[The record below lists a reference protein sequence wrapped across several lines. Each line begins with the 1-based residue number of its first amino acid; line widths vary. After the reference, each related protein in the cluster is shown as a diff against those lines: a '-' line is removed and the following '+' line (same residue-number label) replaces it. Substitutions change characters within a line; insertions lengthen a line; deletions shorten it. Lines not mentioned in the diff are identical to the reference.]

1 MIQSESDSEEIRKKA
16 RLRLLG
22 LLQRRSYTEYQLRDK
37 LSKSGYVDTV
47 IDDAIVY
54 VADLHLID
62 DSKYC
67 RDYITYSSERKSRRR
82 IRADLRQKGVPV
94 DIIEEAFD
102 SVLRDGDLA
111 DEEQLIRR
119 LMAKRHYDPET
130 ATFEDM
136 QKMKAYLYGKG
147 FDPDTIGQ
155 CIK

>member
-1 MIQSESDSEEIRKKA
+1 MIQSGSDSEEIRKKA

-22 LLQRRSYTEYQLRDK
+22 LLQRRAYTEYQLRDK
-37 LSKSGYVDTV
+37 LSKSGYADDVA
-47 IDDAIVY
+47 DDAIAY
-54 VADLHLID
+54 VKDLHLID
-62 DSKYC
+62 DYEYC

-82 IRADLRQKGVPV
+82 IRADLRQKGVSI

-102 SVLRDGDLA
+102 SVISGGDLA

-119 LMAKRHYDPET
+119 LMDKRHYDPTT
-130 ATFEDM
+130 ASFEDM